1 MNGLLD
7 RMFVAIERAQGE
19 RVVPRN
25 EIPLMLEQALIPNE
39 AASR

>member
-7 RMFVAIERAQGE
+7 RMFFAIERAQGE

-25 EIPLMLEQALIPNE
+25 ELPLALERSLVPGE
-39 AASR
+39 AKIR